1 MSFQG
6 PYDFAGER
14 EERKSISGYVILLNN
29 NILSWKSK
37 KQGIVALSSFE
48 AELVALVSGV
58 EQAVYLFEVLEFLG
72 CKLEPKI
79 NVFCDNQAAIHAFKQ
94 TETTKRSK
102 FIDIRFLRLK
112 ERLKSRVNLNYVCSE
127 DNIADMLTKVVSTA
141 TFKRLSPRLV
151 M

>member
-1 MSFQG
+1 MFCDS
-6 PYDFAGER
+6 DFTGER
-14 EERKSISGYVILLNN
+14 EDRISISGYAILLND

-79 NVFCDNQAAIHAFKQ
+79 NVFCDNQAAIHVFKQ